1 MKRLFTKYGT
11 ALLGL
16 AAAIAVLLS
25 VMTYFSST
33 SAAFPN
39 LAGIIAS
46 PFRAAGAAITGKF
59 TQWRDYL
66 TEFDALKEENQRLRE
81 ENQRL
86 QEENRQA
93 QRDREENER
102 LYELLEL
109 RKKRRDL
116 SWEPAAVVEGDTS
129 NWASV
134 LTVNRGT
141 AHDVAVGDCV
151 IDSTGYLVGVVTE
164 AGLNWSEVRT
174 VIDSD
179 SSIGAMIYRSGDSAV
194 AQGDFALMGQGMLRL
209 AYLGG
214 DADVAAGDL
223 IVTSG
228 LGGYYPSQLTIG
240 YVEELHSGEDGL
252 TQYAVVAPSTRLEDL
267 TQVFIITDFDIVE

>member
-228 LGGYYPSQLTIG
+228 RGGYYPSQLTIG

>member
-1 MKRLFTKYGT
+1 MKRLFTKYGA

-59 TQWRDYL
+59 TQWHDYI
-66 TEFDALKEENQRLRE
+66 TEFDALKAENQQLKEENQRLR
-81 ENQRL
+81 
-86 QEENRQA
+86 EENRQA
-93 QRDREENER
+93 QRDREENDR
-102 LYELLEL
+102 LYDLLEL

-116 SWEPAAVVEGDTS
+116 SLEPAAIVEGDSS

-141 AHDVAVGDCV
+141 AHDVSVGDCV

-164 AGLNWSEVRT
+164 AGLNWSTVRT

-179 SSIGAMIYRSGDSAV
+179 ASIGAVIYRSGEA
-194 AQGDFALMGQGMLRL
+194 AIARGDFALMGQGLLRL
-209 AYLGG
+209 AYVGG
-214 DADVAAGDL
+214 DADVVTGDL

-240 YVEELHSGEDGL
+240 YVEELRAGEDGSS
-252 TQYAVVAPSTRLEDL
+252 QYAVVAPSTCLEDL
-267 TQVFIITDFDIVE
+267 TQVFIITGFDIVE

>member
-179 SSIGAMIYRSGDSAV
+179 SSIGAMIYRNGDSAV

>member
-116 SWEPAAVVEGDTS
+116 SWEPAAVVEGDAS

>member
-240 YVEELHSGEDGL
+240 YVEELRSGEDGL

>member
-116 SWEPAAVVEGDTS
+116 SWEPAAVVEGDAS

-240 YVEELHSGEDGL
+240 YVEELRSGEDGL

>member
-1 MKRLFTKYGT
+1 MKRLFTKYGA

-46 PFRAAGAAITGKF
+46 PFRAAASAVTGKF

-86 QEENRQA
+86 EAENRQA
-93 QRDREENER
+93 QRDREENQR

-116 SWEPAAVVEGDTS
+116 SWEPASIVEDDSS

-134 LTVNRGT
+134 FTVNRGT

-164 AGLNWSEVRT
+164 AGLNWSTVRT

-179 SSIGAMIYRSGDSAV
+179 SSIGALVYRSGQSAV
-194 AQGDFALMGQGMLRL
+194 ARGDFALMGQGLLRL

-214 DADVAAGDL
+214 EADVAAGDL

-228 LGGYYPSQLTIG
+228 LGGYYPSQLIIG
-240 YVEELHSGEDGL
+240 YVEELRAGEDGL
-252 TQYAVVAPSTRLEDL
+252 TQFAVVAPSARLEEL

>member
-1 MKRLFTKYGT
+1 MKRLFTKYGA

-46 PFRAAGAAITGKF
+46 PFRAAASAVTGKI
-59 TQWRDYL
+59 TQWHDYL

-86 QEENRQA
+86 AEENRQA
-93 QRDREENER
+93 QRDREENDR

-116 SWEPAAVVEGDTS
+116 SWEPASIVEGDSS
-129 NWASV
+129 NWDSV
-134 LTVNRGT
+134 FTVNRGT

-164 AGLNWSEVRT
+164 AGLNWSTVRT

-179 SSIGAMIYRSGDSAV
+179 SSIGALVYRSGEAAV
-194 AQGDFALMGQGMLRL
+194 AQGDFALMGRGLLRL

-228 LGGYYPSQLTIG
+228 LGGYYPSQLVIG
-240 YVEELHSGEDGL
+240 YVEELRAGEDGV
-252 TQYAVVAPSTRLEDL
+252 TQFAVVAPSARLEDL
-267 TQVFIITDFDIVE
+267 TEVFIITDFDIVE